1 LASQLVER
9 SDAQVTFTVVASDP
23 LPRLPQANAKRRTEV
38 RRLGGAAQ
46 SQQRPQ
52 NSGAMPGV
60 FGLSRCGFRL
70 SLDEADSIVIFSA
83 GESRKNHQGFG
94 IGDSLDLMKL
104 FVNESPNA
112 PIDRNIELHQK
123 IELSSNRV
131 DLRCLLYVVH
141 DSFRN
146 RERLSQ
152 GTFYPYKQRLRLK
165 FTHTAHRNTVLV
177 NCNSEIGAIRDR
189 KDALL
194 KKTGV
199 LVGKTL

>member
-1 LASQLVER
+1 
-9 SDAQVTFTVVASDP
+9 
-23 LPRLPQANAKRRTEV
+23 
-38 RRLGGAAQ
+38 
-46 SQQRPQ
+46 
-52 NSGAMPGV
+52 
-60 FGLSRCGFRL
+60 
-70 SLDEADSIVIFSA
+70 
-83 GESRKNHQGFG
+83 
-94 IGDSLDLMKL
+94 MKL

-141 DSFRN
+141 DRFRN

-152 GTFYPYKQRLRLK
+152 GTFYPYKQRLRSRL
-165 FTHTAHRNTVLV
+165 THTAHRNTVFV

-199 LVGKTL
+199 LVSKEGSTGLEINEKVNQLFRCEAQAGIPPTACC